1 MMYFNLA
8 LSIVVATA
16 TACASYLFHEA
27 GLLYVV
33 GFGVSMFGFGFLLG
47 EQSGQGEE

>member
-1 MMYFNLA
+1 MLYFALA

-16 TACASYLFHEA
+16 TLCASYLINEA
-27 GLLYVV
+27 GVLYVV

-47 EQSGQGEE
+47 EQTEGDE

>member
-1 MMYFNLA
+1 MFYYTLA
-8 LSIVVATA
+8 LSVIVATA
-16 TACASYLFHEA
+16 TVCASYLFNEA

-47 EQSGQGEE
+47 EQTEGDEK

>member
-16 TACASYLFHEA
+16 TACASYLFNEA